1 MPTRSL
7 AASAS
12 TRARSTG
19 GSGGEGGV
27 VARRASGVG
36 RHDVPVRNLALVLA
50 AALMPAVLV
59 TQSVDAAP
67 AARLTGSPASVGQ
80 LAYVAASGELD
91 LVAIAADGSVTSSEK
106 IGPVTTV
113 AAGGT
118 VTVYGPVSSPGGQ
131 WLAWG
136 ESDQSGSHY
145 SSWVVLRSQA
155 DGSTEKIN
163 TSKNE
168 AGPLGFVGQRL
179 VISNF
184 NGRAWV
190 VQPGTRPTLKLL
202 LSSLKNTYYGTDRGG
217 VVYESGF
224 ALPGHPERIE
234 LLRLNGHSTLLHT
247 FPGSMFTRRNAPLE
261 QGWVASDGSKA
272 VFEQGDHTDFGG
284 VGPTSV
290 AFAVSGL
297 HASTATRLG
306 HPGGATPIRRME
318 GLSFAADTPY
328 GVWSIAQEQ
337 TPTGAVYV
345 DNGHGWQLYASDSLV
360 VAGNSAGAVITQPA
374 KYVDA
379 GVEAPAFNIQP
390 TDNAVLHIAG
400 ATETVQ
406 IQATAMVWLD

>member
-1 MPTRSL
+1 MRKI
-7 AASAS
+7 
-12 TRARSTG
+12 
-19 GSGGEGGV
+19 
-27 VARRASGVG
+27 
-36 RHDVPVRNLALVLA
+36 ALILA
-50 AALMPAVLV
+50 AALAPMAYVPPV
-59 TQSVDAAP
+59 AATP
-67 AARLTGSPASVGQ
+67 AATSVNPADGFGR
-80 LAYVAASGELD
+80 LAYVAESGELD
-91 LVAIAADGSVTSSEK
+91 LVAVAADGSVTPAQR

-113 AAGGT
+113 PAGGT
-118 VTVYGPVSSPGGQ
+118 VKVYGPISSVGGA

-145 SSWVVLRSQA
+145 SSWVVLRRQV

-163 TSKNE
+163 TSENE

-179 VISNF
+179 VLSNF
-184 NGRAWV
+184 SGKAWV
-190 VQPGTRPTLKLL
+190 VQAGTHPTLKLL
-202 LSSLKNTYYGTDRGG
+202 ASSLKNNFFGTDGAG
-217 VVYESGF
+217 VVYEKGF

-247 FPGSMFTRRNAPLE
+247 FPGSMFKGNHAPLE
-261 QGWVASDGSKA
+261 LGWVDSDGSKA

-290 AFAVSGL
+290 AFAISGL
-297 HASTATRLG
+297 HPAAATRLG

-328 GVWSIAQEQ
+328 GVWSIADEQ
-337 TPTGAVYV
+337 SPTGSVYV
-345 DNGHGWQLYASDSLV
+345 DNGHGWQLFASDSLV

-379 GVEAPAFNIQP
+379 GVDAPAFNIQP
-390 TDNAVLHIAG
+390 TGDAVLHFAG
-400 ATETVQ
+400 ATVTVP